1 MNNYQESIVRFL
13 IEIED
18 IFTKLFFSK
27 FKSAKDRLQILKRN
41 LNA

>member
-1 MNNYQESIVRFL
+1 MKISQESIIKFI

-18 IFTKLFFSK
+18 IYTKLFFPK

>member
-1 MNNYQESIVRFL
+1 MKNYQESIIKFL
-13 IEIED
+13 IELED
-18 IFTKLFFSK
+18 IFTKLFFPK